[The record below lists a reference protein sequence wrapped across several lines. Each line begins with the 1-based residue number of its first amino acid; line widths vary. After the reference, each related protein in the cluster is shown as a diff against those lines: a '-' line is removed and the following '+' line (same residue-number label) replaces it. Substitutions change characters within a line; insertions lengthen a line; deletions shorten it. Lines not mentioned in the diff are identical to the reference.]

1 MIVGKVIKDN
11 VIPPTKG
18 VDLGKPNTA
27 SNTPRPSNPNTIDG
41 TAAKLLILTSI
52 KSVSLFL
59 GANSYK

>member
-41 TAAKLLILTSI
+41 TAAKL
-52 KSVSLFL
+52 
-59 GANSYK
+59 